1 MDATLA
7 AERKRGLD
15 LLIRVQMMVISVPGL
30 GLGPLKRG
38 DTPQIFRGFSHCH
51 TITNHRDKPLPSCPT
66 DYSYLIVSS
75 PVFYFMIFFISIT
88 FAFVFS
94 FVLTMSVDNSR

>member
-1 MDATLA
+1 MVATLA

-38 DTPQIFRGFSHCH
+38 DTPQIFRCFSHCH
-51 TITNHRDKPLPSCPT
+51 SITNHRDKPLPSCPT

-75 PVFYFMIFFISIT
+75 QVFYFMIFSISIT
-88 FAFVFS
+88 FVFS